1 MRIGKWN
8 LNLSFRAAHQ
18 AIDEA
23 GQLPLPCRRGK
34 LPRRPCHGL
43 LHGLKR
49 LWNGFPVPQRQPLHV
64 RQLRQLPGAGAG
76 LPGLPGAQGRHGK
89 ERMQLRDYTQGTDLF
104 PACQE
109 RVGFVSMF
117 RRFRW

>member
-1 MRIGKWN
+1 MKRA
-8 LNLSFRAAHQ
+8 SFHCPAPSG
-18 AIDEA
+18 E
-23 GQLPLPCRRGK
+23 GRGK
-34 LPRRPCHGL
+34 LPLRPCHGL

-49 LWNGFPVPQRQPLHV
+49 LWDGFPLPQRQLLHV
-64 RQLRQLPGAGAG
+64 RQLRQLPGELPGAGAG

-89 ERMQLRDYTQGTDLF
+89 EGMQLRDHAQGTDLF

-109 RVGFVSMF
+109 RAGFVSMF